1 MTDIFKKSLEKHK
14 EFKGKLEIGLK
25 VPLDT
30 KEDLSLYYSPGVAA
44 PCEEIAKDVENSYV
58 YTNRANT
65 LAIISDGSAVLGL
78 GNIGAE
84 AGMPVMEGKAALF
97 KKFVNIDCYPL
108 CIGTQ
113 DSQEIIKFAKLLAP
127 SVAGIHLEDIA
138 APRCVEIEETL
149 KKELNIPVFHDD
161 QHGTAI
167 VVSAGVINACKLL
180 GKKLEDIT
188 VVVSGTGA
196 AGSSIIKNLYNLG
209 IRKIRAYN
217 SRGVLH
223 KSNPNSKNYDFLSQD
238 LLNNYVK
245 DDSYTYNE
253 GTLVEAIKGCDV
265 FIGVSVANIVSKDM
279 VKTMNKDAIIFAM
292 ANPNP
297 EISYPEAKEAGA
309 RVVGTGRSDYPN
321 QINNLLGFPG
331 IFRGAL
337 DAKATKINQEMITAA
352 IHAIADM
359 IPQNE
364 LTEEYIVPSPFNM
377 EVHTKVSKAVSA
389 AAVKSGVVRK

>member
-1 MTDIFKKSLEKHK
+1 MTDIYTKALEMHKK
-14 EFKGKLEIGLK
+14 FKGKLEIALK
-25 VPLDT
+25 VPMDT
-30 KEDLSLYYSPGVAA
+30 KEDLSTYYSPGVAA
-44 PCEEIAKDVENSYV
+44 PCEEIAKDVENSYI
-58 YTNRANT
+58 YTNRGNT

-113 DSQEIIKFAKLLAP
+113 DSQEIIKFAKLIAP

-167 VVSAGVINACKLL
+167 VVCAGVINACKLL
-180 GKKLEDIT
+180 GKKLEDLT
-188 VVVSGTGA
+188 VLVSGTGA
-196 AGSSIIKNLYNLG
+196 AGSSIIKNLHNLG
-209 IRKIRAYN
+209 IRKIRAFN
-217 SRGVLH
+217 SKGVLH
-223 KSNPNSKNYDFLSQD
+223 KNNPKAKEYDFLSVD
-238 LLNNYVK
+238 LLNNYVQ
-245 DDSYTYNE
+245 DSNYNYNK
-253 GTLVEAIKGCDV
+253 GDITEAIAGTDV
-265 FIGVSVANIVSKDM
+265 FIGVSVSNLVSADM
-279 VKTMNKDAIIFAM
+279 VKSMNKDAIVFAM

-297 EISYPEAKEAGA
+297 EISYDNAKAAGA
-309 RVVGTGRSDYPN
+309 KVAGTGRSDYPN

-331 IFRGAL
+331 IFKGAL

-352 IHAIADM
+352 IFAIANM
-359 IPQNE
+359 VEQSE
-364 LTEEYIVPSPFNM
+364 LKDDYVVPSPFNM
-377 EVHTKVSKAVSA
+377 EVHAKVSKAVSNA
-389 AAVKSGVVRK
+389 AIKSGVIRK